1 MDSCTDPLYRHVS
14 RSLKTLMKNVRP
26 EDELDEDDLEEMVR
40 CLKLTPM
47 SAGSDCAL

>member
-1 MDSCTDPLYRHVS
+1 
-14 RSLKTLMKNVRP
+14 LKTLLKNVHP

-47 SAGSDCAL
+47 LAG